1 MKILRVRPRVGELLE
16 GEQLTK
22 IHPAAVVSPKAE
34 LGENVQVGPYA
45 IIGEHVAIGDDSIIH
60 PHAVIDG
67 FTTIAERCEVFPGA
81 AVGLRCQDLKY
92 AGEKTYVKVG
102 ARTVIRECVTVNSST
117 GEGSATI
124 IGEECY
130 LMAYS
135 HVGHNCRLG
144 NRVIMANLASLAG
157 HIHIEDKAVLG
168 GLVGIHQ
175 FVHVGT
181 LSMVGGLSK
190 VIQDVPPYALSDGV
204 PCSVKDI
211 NAVGLRRHGFSPETR
226 NTIRRAFK
234 ILFKSGLATSHGVEI
249 VKSDIPQIPEIVRL
263 LEFIAKS
270 ERGIGR

>member
-1 MKILRVRPRVGELLE
+1 M
-16 GEQLTK
+16 TK
-22 IHPAAVVSPKAE
+22 IHPTAIVSPKAD
-34 LGENVQVGPYA
+34 LGEDVRIGPYA
-45 IIGEHVAIGDDSIIH
+45 IIGEHVTIGDNAIIH

-67 FTTIAERCEVFPGA
+67 FTTIGEGCEVFPGA

-117 GEGSATI
+117 GEGSVTVV
-124 IGEECY
+124 GEECY

-135 HVGHNCRLG
+135 HVGHNCCLG
-144 NRVIMANLASLAG
+144 NGVIMANLASLAG
-157 HIHIEDKAVLG
+157 HILIEDMAVVG

-181 LSMVGGLSK
+181 LSMIGGLSK
-190 VIQDVPPYALSDGV
+190 VNQDVPPYALSDGV
-204 PCSVKDI
+204 PCSVVDI
-211 NAVGLRRHGFSPETR
+211 NAVGLRRQGFPPETR
-226 NTIRRAFK
+226 RIMRRAFK
-234 ILFKSGLATSHGVEI
+234 ILFKSGLATSHAVEI
-249 VKSDIPQIPEIVRL
+249 VKSEIPQIPEVVYL

>member
-1 MKILRVRPRVGELLE
+1 
-16 GEQLTK
+16 LTE
-22 IHPAAVVSPKAE
+22 IHPAAIVSPKAE
-34 LGENVQVGPYA
+34 LGENVRVGPYA
-45 IIGEHVAIGDDSIIH
+45 IIGEHVTIGDSSIIH

-67 FTTIAERCEVFPGA
+67 FTTIGESCEVFPGA

-92 AGEKTYVKVG
+92 GGEKTYVQVG
-102 ARTVIRECVTVNSST
+102 ARTVIRECATVNSST
-117 GEGSATI
+117 GEGAATI

-144 NRVIMANLASLAG
+144 NKVIMANVASLAG
-157 HIHIEDKAVLG
+157 HILIEDKAVIG

-181 LSMVGGLSK
+181 LSMIGGVSK
-190 VIQDVPPYALSDGV
+190 VNQDVPPYALCDGI
-204 PCSVKDI
+204 PCSVSDI
-211 NAVGLRRHGFSPETR
+211 NAVGLRRNGFSPETR
-226 NTIRRAFK
+226 RIIRRAFK
-234 ILFKSGLATSHGVEI
+234 ILFKSGLATSHAVEI
-249 VKSDIPQIPEIVRL
+249 VKSDLPQIPELGHL